1 MVVKFQRGLNPQIST
16 ALTGIVVG
24 RPSDRDPEQ
33 WFRLAVQMDQN
44 QAADEAFHASHQTP
58 FTSPSCSH
66 CGAMEHLAQDC
77 PHQIEAWCTNEDE
90 TSAEPLE
97 AADETP
103 IPIKR
108 FHVPRKGRVAVPLS
122 TKNRFSV
129 LAVDEAIEPPPT
141 SSAMSTLA
149 DPVPPPPASTPRPK
163 THRPRWERR
172 MSRKLIIRSLEEGPN
187 CIMLPIQL
195 KTTDTMEEAS
205 TEAMVD
211 TGATGDFIDQDF
223 VDRAK
228 LPTCKLS
235 QPIPVY
241 NVDGSL
247 NEAGSIDKVVDVVM
261 TYNGHSE
268 RILLA
273 VTQLGRQSM
282 ILGFTWLKKHNP
294 EIDFRTRIVKMSRC
308 LPRCCT
314 ACRTEVR
321 EERKTQKAD
330 AQRIDTCRA
339 GPLPAFVED
348 ADDEDDLDKDAA
360 DPSEPLEDGDRIWA
374 TGLLPEPEHIC
385 ATATISQQ
393 LAEAFKKNSEPMDYE
408 KHIPP
413 HLRDF
418 HSVFSKES
426 FDDLPESKPWDHAV
440 ELIPDATPK
449 SCKSFATY
457 PRADIQTPRSQ
468 VFHKIGCSL
477 GF

>member
-1 MVVKFQRGLNPQIST
+1 MV
-16 ALTGIVVG
+16 
-24 RPSDRDPEQ
+24 
-33 WFRLAVQMDQN
+33 
-44 QAADEAFHASHQTP
+44 
-58 FTSPSCSH
+58 
-66 CGAMEHLAQDC
+66 HLAQDC
-77 PHQIEAWCTNEDE
+77 PHQFEAWCTNEDE
-90 TSAEPLE
+90 TWAEPLKV
-97 AADETP
+97 ADETP

-108 FHVPRKGRVAVPLS
+108 FHVPRKARVAVPLS

-129 LAVDEAIEPPPT
+129 LAVDEAIEPLPT

-149 DPVPPPPASTPRPK
+149 NPVPPPLSSTPRPK

-294 EIDFRTRIVKMSRC
+294 EIDFRARIVKMSRC
-308 LPRCCT
+308 LP
-314 ACRTEVR
+314 
-321 EERKTQKAD
+321 
-330 AQRIDTCRA
+330 
-339 GPLPAFVED
+339 
-348 ADDEDDLDKDAA
+348 
-360 DPSEPLEDGDRIWA
+360 
-374 TGLLPEPEHIC
+374 
-385 ATATISQQ
+385 
-393 LAEAFKKNSEPMDYE
+393 
-408 KHIPP
+408 
-413 HLRDF
+413 
-418 HSVFSKES
+418 
-426 FDDLPESKPWDHAV
+426 
-440 ELIPDATPK
+440 
-449 SCKSFATY
+449 
-457 PRADIQTPRSQ
+457 
-468 VFHKIGCSL
+468 
-477 GF
+477 